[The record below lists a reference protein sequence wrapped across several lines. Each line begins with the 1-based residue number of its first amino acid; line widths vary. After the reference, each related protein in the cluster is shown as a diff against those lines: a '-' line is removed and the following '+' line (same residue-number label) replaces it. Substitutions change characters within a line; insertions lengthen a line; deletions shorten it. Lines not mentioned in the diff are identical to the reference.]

1 MQVVDHFN
9 ELFVACLNDM
19 HIYYTQRGLYTFAH
33 IIFKIHLLF
42 QCDGSSGACWE
53 YDSWSLASDV
63 FIESFVLKSMSS
75 ISFFLAWYNYH
86 PASAEEDAPES
97 EVQAKGTEQLPVEM
111 QALDENDMLET
122 GESDS

>member
-1 MQVVDHFN
+1 
-9 ELFVACLNDM
+9 
-19 HIYYTQRGLYTFAH
+19 
-33 IIFKIHLLF
+33 
-42 QCDGSSGACWE
+42 
-53 YDSWSLASDV
+53 
-63 FIESFVLKSMSS
+63 MSS
-75 ISFFLAWYNYH
+75 ISFFLAYNYH